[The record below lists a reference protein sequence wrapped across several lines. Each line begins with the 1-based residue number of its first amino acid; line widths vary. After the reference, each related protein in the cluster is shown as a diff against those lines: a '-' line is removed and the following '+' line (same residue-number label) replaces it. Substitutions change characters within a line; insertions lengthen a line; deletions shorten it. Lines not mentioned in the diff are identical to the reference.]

1 MTATGICSQRHGDEP
16 EPPTDHRARSRR
28 LADGDASI
36 ASPPRS
42 ASRRES
48 GWTWAPPPKHGPP
61 IARPE
66 PRQRRP
72 AAECSWASVGI
83 SPPAARLRGT
93 AGRSELPT
101 TTAATV
107 TAPGQTV
114 SIRSGG
120 LATSSTAVRRWS
132 HNGHTMHHVIDPRT
146 GAPARTMWRTVSVAA
161 ADCTEAN
168 IATTAALVRADAAPA
183 WLADQGLPARLV
195 AWRWARHDRR
205 RLAVGAR

>member
-1 MTATGICSQRHGDEP
+1 MITARVHAGWRTVAVDRSISTIRIPAGVRLDLGATAKAWAADRAAQAAAEATGCGVLVSLGGDIATCGEAP
-16 EPPTDHRARSRR
+16 GSGWQIRVTDDHRS
-28 LADGDASI
+28 D
-36 ASPPRS
+36 P
-42 ASRRES
+42 
-48 GWTWAPPPKHGPP
+48 
-61 IARPE
+61 
-66 PRQRRP
+66 
-72 AAECSWASVGI
+72 
-83 SPPAARLRGT
+83 
-93 AGRSELPT
+93 
-101 TTAATV
+101 

-161 ADCTEAN
+161 ANCTEAN

-195 AWRWARHDRR
+195 AWNGRVTT
-205 RLAVGAR
+205 VGDWPSEHAERVGKAGAP